1 MSIKTFLTTIALVAG
16 TSSAA
21 MARPY
26 EFQRPMMRSYRMQRW
41 APHRYVRRTYQRY
54 QPSYQNSQNS
64 QFFPLGGTIGSGNEI
79 ELGRGE
85 DQAFV
90 DQLIIHYAD
99 GRDVPMHLD
108 RSLSAYS
115 PELQL
120 QTENCAINGVTVI
133 GSGAV
138 TAERI

>member
-1 MSIKTFLTTIALVAG
+1 MSIKTLLTTIALVAG

-21 MARPY
+21 LARPY
-26 EFQRPMMRSYRMQRW
+26 EFQRPVTRHHRVQRW
-41 APHRYVRRTYQRY
+41 FPQRFAHRNYRPTYYSNNEQ
-54 QPSYQNSQNS
+54 QIS
-64 QFFPLGGTIGSGNEI
+64 QFLPLGGTIGSGI
-79 ELGRGE
+79 EVELVGGE

-108 RSLSAYS
+108 RSLNAYS

-120 QTENCAINGVTVI
+120 PTENCAINGVTVI